1 MTSQSNCDEYGFCR
15 GDNFDKQLQED
26 FMKSYLRVLAARRQK
41 WDKRVG
47 NNNTISTTTSPSR
60 RLKNYIRKGIPGP
73 YRARIWLEVSGAAAA
88 KLQEPDLYASMV
100 ELESNLVTD
109 DQIRTDISRT
119 FPNNIHFDSTNP
131 VSLQKS
137 LYKVL
142 KAYANSNPTI
152 GYCQGLN
159 YITGL
164 LLLITKDEESSFW
177 LLKTLVDKMLP
188 EYYSCSMPGLIT
200 DSRVLAELA
209 RRHLPQLSQ
218 HIDQLQVPWALLS
231 SKWFICLFVDVLPVE
246 TVLRIWDCLFTE
258 GSKMLFRVSLAILH
272 VDEKNL
278 LACKDMGA
286 LMEEIKRFL
295 QSKQTLECHT
305 FMESVFSTTQ
315 YLKIG
320 KIQKLRRDVEKD
332 VRIEQIEREKRLND
346 LKASRGS

>member
-15 GDNFDKQLQED
+15 PDSFDKQQQED
-26 FMKSYLRVLAARRQK
+26 FMKSYLRVLAARRKK

-47 NNNTISTTTSPSR
+47 GSKSNPSPGR
-60 RLKNYIRKGIPGP
+60 TLKNYIRKGVPGP
-73 YRARIWLEVSGAAAA
+73 YRARIWLEMSGAAAA
-88 KLQEPDLYASMV
+88 RAREPDLYTSMLDLQTNSV
-100 ELESNLVTD
+100 ID
-109 DQIRTDISRT
+109 DQIKTDISRT
-119 FPNNIHFDSTNP
+119 FPNNIHFDTTNP
-131 VSLQKS
+131 VSLQTS

-164 LLLITKDEESSFW
+164 LLLITKEEESSFW
-177 LLKTLVDKMLP
+177 LLKTLIDTMLP

-246 TVLRIWDCLFTE
+246 TVLRVWDCMFSE
-258 GSKMLFRVSLAILH
+258 GSKVLFRVSLAILH
-272 VDEKNL
+272 MAEKNL
-278 LACKDMGA
+278 LAAYDMGA

-295 QSKQTLECHT
+295 VSKHTLECHT
-305 FMESVFSTTQ
+305 FMETVYSSTQ
-315 YLKIG
+315 YLKSA
-320 KIQKLRRDVEKD
+320 KINRLRHEMEKD
-332 VRIEQIEREKRLND
+332 VRIEQIEREKRLNEM
-346 LKASRGS
+346 KASR